1 MKGKLVLQDGS
12 CFEGTLFGA
21 EKSIAGEVVFQT
33 GMVGYTE
40 SLTDPSYC
48 SQILILTYPLIGN
61 YGVPPHENDEYGLN
75 RWFESWRI
83 WASGLVVGAILA
95 LGGGHL
101 RNRHKGSNYKKI
113 REHGTMLGKIVAEGN
128 MPESFPFHDPNVI
141 NLVKGVSIKEPVVY
155 NQQGTPSIVCVDCG
169 LGFNQIRC
177 LVTRGAKVTVV
188 PWDHP
193 LRSNEYDGLFYKQWP
208 WRSDPVCYHH
218 YQSTEVDRR
227 RELQTGIRYLSRSP
241 VAFIS
246 SWCKI
251 I

>member
-141 NLVKGVSIKEPVVY
+141 NLVKGVSIK
-155 NQQGTPSIVCVDCG
+155 
-169 LGFNQIRC
+169 
-177 LVTRGAKVTVV
+177 VTVV